1 MSNGH
6 NALAQAPR
14 LISKAQAANYCGV
27 SPSAFAH
34 WVKQGTLPKPVPG
47 TNRWDQKAIDYRLDK
62 LAGITNHETKPELE
76 FDEMEAKIDARIAQR
91 RSQGKKASR

>member
-1 MSNGH
+1 MSQTIT
-6 NALAQAPR
+6 AQAPR

-47 TNRWDQKAIDYRLDK
+47 TNRWDIKAIDYRLDK
-62 LAGITNHETKPELE
+62 LAGIPLTAKTPELE

-91 RSQGKKASR
+91 RSQSKKASR

>member
-1 MSNGH
+1 MSQ
-6 NALAQAPR
+6 AVTSQAPR

-47 TNRWDQKAIDYRLDK
+47 TNRWDIKAIDYRLDK
-62 LAGITNHETKPELE
+62 LAGIPLTAKAPELE

-91 RSQGKKASR
+91 RSQSKKASR

>member
-1 MSNGH
+1 MSQ
-6 NALAQAPR
+6 LITSQAPR
-14 LISKAQAANYCGV
+14 LINKAQAANYCGV

-47 TNRWDQKAIDYRLDK
+47 TNRWDIKAIDYRLDK
-62 LAGITNHETKPELE
+62 LAGIPLTAKMPELE

-91 RSQGKKASR
+91 RSQSKKASR

>member
-1 MSNGH
+1 MSQV
-6 NALAQAPR
+6 LPSQAPR

-47 TNRWDQKAIDYRLDK
+47 TNRWDIKAIDYRLDK
-62 LAGITNHETKPELE
+62 LAGIPLTTKMPELE

-91 RSQGKKASR
+91 RSQSKKASR